1 MRLRA
6 VAMVLLWL
14 PAISS
19 QGPPSGQPR
28 SAKTW
33 VGRYHEIEEYL
44 RNADCESMKWFAPNY
59 AARCTLR
66 PGGPIAAMAWRPIPD
81 VRREVVPGG
90 AGIIRQG
97 FRENYMTEIAAYELD
112 KLLELDMVPPTV
124 ERQMQGIKGSA
135 QQWVEDVV
143 DATDP
148 AVPEGKDRVH
158 WESEQLRMVMFDMLI
173 GNRERNR
180 RNMLRDK
187 AWNLILI
194 DHSRAFGTGLKRV
207 GKLTAVDR
215 AVWARID
222 GLTRGQL
229 EQALQ
234 AWLDQ
239 DEIDA
244 ILERRD
250 MMRAD
255 VKSLLK

>member
-1 MRLRA
+1 MG
-6 VAMVLLWL
+6 LLWL

-19 QGPPSGQPR
+19 QGPPSGEPPG
-28 SAKTW
+28 AKTW

-44 RNADCESMKWFAPNY
+44 RNADCVSMKWFAPNH

-66 PGGPIAAMAWRPIPD
+66 SGGPIGGMAWRPMPGE
-81 VRREVVPGG
+81 RTGVVPGG
-90 AGIIRQG
+90 ASVIRQG
-97 FRENYMTEIAAYELD
+97 FRESYMTEIAAYELD

-124 ERQMQGIKGSA
+124 ERQMHGIKGSA

-148 AVPEGKDRVH
+148 AVPEGKDRTH
-158 WESEQLRMVMFDMLI
+158 WESEQLRMTMFDMLI
-173 GNRERNR
+173 GNRARVR
-180 RNMLRDK
+180 GNMLRDK
-187 AWNLILI
+187 AWNLILV
-194 DHSRAFGTGLKRV
+194 DHSRAFGTGIKPV
-207 GKLTAVDR
+207 GRLTAVDR
-215 AVWARID
+215 AVWARIE

-239 DEIDA
+239 DEIEV
-244 ILERRD
+244 ILKRRD